1 MKKLTCSAESSHKT
15 EIYIH
20 NGLREHLYELKDKFE
35 KYNSIVIIT
44 DKNVAKHYLRLVVQQ
59 MKSFGGNVY
68 SIVIPAGE
76 MSKNLSQVESIYYKL
91 AEFNV
96 TRSDA
101 IVALGGGVVGDLAGF
116 CAATYLRG
124 IDFFQ
129 IPTSLIAMTD
139 SSVGSKTGVD
149 LDVGKN
155 LVGAFYPAKAV
166 FVDPECLMTLED
178 RYFIDGM
185 AEVIKYGCIAS
196 SKLFV
201 RLAGYQYQ
209 EDLQDDM
216 EEIVAKCLQIKR
228 NIVEEDEKE
237 SGVRRILNFG
247 HTIGHGIENY
257 FGYEG
262 YSHGEGVAVGM
273 YNITKLSMR
282 EGITSQ
288 EDLDNLGKMLIKYGL
303 PIDMPDMDLKRVQ
316 EIVAHDKKF
325 TGDILNVCVMPRIGT
340 AEIVRVQKDKAIDL
354 FTPDAAETEMSAP
367 VSADQSDQN

>member
-1 MKKLTCSAESSHKT
+1 MKKLTCSVESSHKT

-20 NGLREHLYELKDKFE
+20 NGLREHLYELKDQFA
-35 KYNSIVIIT
+35 KYNAIVIIT
-44 DKNVAKHYLRLVVQQ
+44 DKNVAGHYLRLVVQQ
-59 MKSFGGNVY
+59 LKSFGGNVY

-76 MSKNLSQVESIYYKL
+76 ASKNLSQVESIYYKL
-91 AEFNV
+91 AEFNL

-116 CAATYLRG
+116 AAATYMRG

-149 LDVGKN
+149 LEVGKN
-155 LVGAFYPAKAV
+155 LVGAFYPAQAV
-166 FVDPECLMTLED
+166 FVDPECLTTLED

-209 EDLQDDM
+209 EDLQADM
-216 EEIVAKCLQIKR
+216 EDIVAKCLQIKR

-247 HTIGHGIENY
+247 HTIGHGIESVT
-257 FGYEG
+257 GLL
-262 YSHGEGVAVGM
+262 HGECVAMGM
-273 YNITKLSMR
+273 IPMCSPAVRSRL
-282 EGITSQ
+282 
-288 EDLDNLGKMLIKYGL
+288 LPVLGALHL
-303 PIDMPDMDLKRVQ
+303 PARVHADP
-316 EIVAHDKKF
+316 EEVYHAVLHDKKM
-325 TGDILNVCVMPRIGT
+325 GDGYVSVVSVDSIGSYKIQKVDP
-340 AEIVRVQKDKAIDL
+340 AVLRYGIDVVVRL
-354 FTPDAAETEMSAP
+354 
-367 VSADQSDQN
+367 